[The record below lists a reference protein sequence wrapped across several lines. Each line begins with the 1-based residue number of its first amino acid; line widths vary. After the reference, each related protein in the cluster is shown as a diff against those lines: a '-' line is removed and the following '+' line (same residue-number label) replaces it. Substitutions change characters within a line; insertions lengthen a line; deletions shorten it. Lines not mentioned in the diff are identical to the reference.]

1 MKFSSKIRYGI
12 RAMIEIA
19 KESSANGIYQKDI
32 AEKQS
37 ISVKYL
43 DQIIS
48 SLKANGLVVNVKGKK
63 SGYVLAKDVKEI
75 TMLDIYTAFEGEMNV
90 IDCLNP
96 SVNCGFEMHCQS
108 LPFWTN
114 LNGLMVKY
122 FETVTLDDLMK
133 GNIPSEVML

>member
-1 MKFSSKIRYGI
+1 ML
-12 RAMIEIA
+12 EIA
-19 KESSANGIYQKDI
+19 KESSGNGVFQKDI
-32 AEKQS
+32 AEKQC

-48 SLKANGLVVNVKGKK
+48 SLKAKGLVVNVKGKK
-63 SGYVLAKDVKEI
+63 SGYILAKNPMDI
-75 TMLDIYTAFEGEMNV
+75 TMLDIFNAFEGEMNV
-90 IDCLNP
+90 IDCLNA

-133 GNIPSEVML
+133 GNIPSEVQL